1 MEYIYLHGF
10 LSGPTSTKGRYL
22 SGKFEKLNVNL
33 HCPDLN
39 GENFSSLKV
48 SSQIHIIEDLLDTLS
63 DEVTIIGSS
72 LGGYLATLAA
82 ENRSEIRRLVVMAPA
97 FDFFPRYISRFS
109 PYQLKSWERTGY
121 IRLYHYHY
129 KEERS
134 LGYQIIK
141 DAQKYAGTAL
151 KRQLPVQIFH
161 GIKDK
166 SVPVEV
172 TLDYLRGNLKSTMI
186 LLNSDHSLLDKL
198 DDIWKYMQVFLR
210 LE

>member
-10 LSGPTSTKGRYL
+10 LSGPASTKGRYL
-22 SGKFEKLNVNL
+22 SGKFEKLNINL

-39 GENFSSLKV
+39 GENFSTMTV

-63 DEVTIIGSS
+63 GEVTIIGSS
-72 LGGYLATLAA
+72 LGGYLATLTA
-82 ENRSEIRRLVVMAPA
+82 ENRSEIKRLVVMAPA
-97 FDFFPRYISRFS
+97 FDFCHRYVSQFS
-109 PYQLKSWERTGY
+109 LYQLKSWERTGY
-121 IRLYHYHY
+121 LNLYHYHY

-141 DAQKYAGTAL
+141 DAQKYATTAL
-151 KRQLPVQIFH
+151 KRKLPVQIFH
-161 GIKDK
+161 GINDE

-172 TLDYLRGNLKSTMI
+172 SLNYLRGNLESTMI

-198 DDIWKYMQVFLR
+198 DDIWKYMQVCLN